1 MLTIIFYLG
10 YLSDRLGSRIIAFT
24 GFTLLSIPLISL
36 RLVNQ
41 ITALHITILCIIL
54 GSVGLCVDL
63 SEPALMVEI
72 QRVLDDMETKDP
84 GVFGEKGAIAQAFS
98 LHSMAHFGGLA
109 LGPIVGGFVS
119 FHFGWDAM
127 TLALGILA
135 LVTAVPMLWLS
146 GAKGEEGSGDAERQP
161 LLAD

>member
-1 MLTIIFYLG
+1 MLTIIRCLG
-10 YLSDRLGSRIIAFT
+10 YLSDRLGSRVIAFT
-24 GFTLLSIPLISL
+24 GFALLSIPLISL

-41 ITALHITILCIIL
+41 NTTLHITILCLIL

-84 GVFGEKGAIAQAFS
+84 GIFGEKGAIAQAFS
-98 LHSMAHFGGLA
+98 LHSVAHFGGLA
-109 LGPIVGGFVS
+109 LGPILGGVVS
-119 FHFGWDAM
+119 LHFGWDAM

-146 GAKGEEGSGDAERQP
+146 GARGEEGSGDGERQR
-161 LLAD
+161 LLGG

>member
-1 MLTIIFYLG
+1 MQANCSSYLG

-24 GFTLLSIPLISL
+24 SFTLLSIPLICL
-36 RLVNQ
+36 RLVNEN
-41 ITALHITILCIIL
+41 TTLHITILCLIL
-54 GSVGLCVDL
+54 SSVGLCVDL
-63 SEPALMVEI
+63 GEPALVVEI

-84 GVFGEKGAIAQAFS
+84 GIFGEKGAIAQAFS

-109 LGPIVGGFVS
+109 IGPIAGGFFS
-119 FHFGWDAM
+119 LHFGWNAM

-146 GAKGEEGSGDAERQP
+146 GARGVEAGEDAER
-161 LLAD
+161 AFTCR